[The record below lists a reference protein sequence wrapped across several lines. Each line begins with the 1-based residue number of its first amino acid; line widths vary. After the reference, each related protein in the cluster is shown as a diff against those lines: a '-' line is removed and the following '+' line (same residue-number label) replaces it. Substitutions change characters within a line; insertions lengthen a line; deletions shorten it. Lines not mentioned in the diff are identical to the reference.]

1 MLHKSDVEVLIGK
14 RPFEE
19 KKVVE
24 VEVVPEV
31 TDEQAAPVAAAPE
44 APAASEDQTSTEE
57 SI

>member
-24 VEVVPEV
+24 VEVVP
-31 TDEQAAPVAAAPE
+31 DEQAAPE
-44 APAASEDQTSTEE
+44 APAVSDEQSSTEE

>member
-1 MLHKSDVEVLIGK
+1 MLHKSDVEILIGK

-31 TDEQAAPVAAAPE
+31 AAPE
-44 APAASEDQTSTEE
+44 APAASDEQSSTEE